1 MPEPRTGD
9 DAYRVLAL
17 VPARGGSKGLPRKNA
32 RLLAGKPLVAHAVEA
47 GLAARLVD
55 RVICSTDDP
64 AIAELAR
71 AAGAE
76 VPFLRPA
83 ELAQDTTEDWPV
95 FAHALGWLD
104 EHEGWRPDIVAN
116 LRPSTPLRRPGL
128 VDEALQLLVDT
139 GCDSVKSVCFAR
151 QHPHKMWLLTDG
163 GPGMEPYLKTEF
175 RLTRGPDVSRAEL
188 DPVYWQTGHVD
199 AMWRRTILD
208 QGVLIG
214 RRVAGLVVDQDDSVD
229 IDGPREL
236 EMAELILQWRAERR

>member
-1 MPEPRTGD
+1 MVTKQRQ
-9 DAYRVLAL
+9 RVLAL

-47 GLAARLVD
+47 GRAARLVD
-55 RVICSTDDP
+55 RVLCSTDDP

-83 ELAQDTTEDWPV
+83 DLAQDTTEDWPV
-95 FAHALGWLD
+95 FAHALRWLD
-104 EHEGWRPDIVAN
+104 DHEGYRPDIVVN

-128 VDEALQLLVDT
+128 VDEAVELLAQT
-139 GCDSVKSVCFAR
+139 GVDSVKSVCLAR
-151 QHPHKMWLLTDG
+151 QHPHKMWLLTNG
-163 GPGMEPYLKTEF
+163 GPIMEPYLETPF
-175 RLTRGPDVSRAEL
+175 RLARGPDVPRAEL

-199 AMWRRTILD
+199 AMWRRTIVE

-214 RRVAGLVVDQDDSVD
+214 RRVAAVVVDQDDSVD

-236 EMAELILQWRAERR
+236 EMAELILQWRARAG

>member
-1 MPEPRTGD
+1 VVTKQRQ
-9 DAYRVLAL
+9 RVLAL

-32 RLLAGKPLVAHAVEA
+32 RLLAGRPLVAHAVEA
-47 GLAARLVD
+47 GRAARLVD
-55 RVICSTDDP
+55 RVLCSTDDP

-83 ELAQDTTEDWPV
+83 DLAQDTTEDWPV
-95 FAHALGWLD
+95 FAHALRWLD
-104 EHEGWRPDIVAN
+104 DHEGYRPDIVVN

-128 VDEALQLLVDT
+128 VDEAVELLAQT
-139 GCDSVKSVCFAR
+139 GVDSVKSVCLAR

-163 GPGMEPYLKTEF
+163 GPIMEPYLKTPF
-175 RLTRGPDVSRAEL
+175 RLARGPDVPRAEL

-199 AMWRRTILD
+199 AMWQRTIVE

-214 RRVAGLVVDQDDSVD
+214 RRVAAVVVDQDDSVD

-236 EMAELILQWRAERR
+236 EMAEMILQWRARAG